1 MRTNRLAQF
10 ITTRTFGLA
19 IVTAIALALSAAF
32 TLSASAATAT
42 DSGAS
47 VGALS
52 ENSAPENGKAAFRSA
67 FAKPLVWRGDAPV
80 EYSFKNLSNSNI
92 SIAADGSAASS
103 SSEASCELTTPY
115 NTEAPV
121 TELVANWSFTGKVTM
136 EVSVTG
142 SSRDYM
148 KVTNGVPAHYQK
160 SARGDRIKW
169 RATIAP
175 NSALAEVRISYS
187 DAAGLVGGFGSELLS
202 GFSARRQIYIKGSTA
217 GELFNYQMPIK
228 IGESGKS
235 AAPCDIRLNAGILA
249 DFADIRFTQADG
261 ETPIPYYLEEVTGL
275 APDRVAY
282 FWLRIPQ
289 IPKTGLPIYVYYG
302 KALAAD
308 LSDANKVFEFF
319 DDFNGTVLDPKKWK
333 VTLYDKEAGRTAV
346 ADSALSL
353 SMAKVTS
360 AEYKFASGLI
370 EYKAGAS
377 TGGGVNM
384 IIRSA
389 ASESDDL
396 TAGSSITAA
405 SAHAISKG
413 LSVKENDPR
422 PIVPGAFY
430 TYRIYSGDDGAMAFR
445 RYDESGTG
453 TPQAGSQYSAG
464 TSSAM
469 PIGLSPSGVA
479 TEAYYK
485 WIRVRQ
491 AVLPP
496 PRVDDTGVSS
506 GAIEAA
512 NLPEFYNVATALD
525 GSLISA
531 DGISGGYYISKLI
544 SPGFEARILKASWE
558 KASGVSVGVSTK
570 KGGEYYKDW
579 ENGKR
584 RYASKKEFAKGAA
597 LRFKVTLPT
606 PTSVIATGS
615 AEGQTS
621 VIVRRPQADDLS
633 SEAQPERFGLR
644 AKEESISSF
653 ALEYYPGNIRVV
665 LPNGKE
671 TIAPGSNYIIFWSA
685 EGYGAE
691 YPMEISYANSSKMKF
706 KVIAPKISNTGDY
719 SWNVPNEVTD
729 EAFVKV
735 ADSLDKAVFGVSER
749 YFTITKADPKVEAP
763 VEAEVGV
770 IDSEI
775 EETEAVTT
783 AVEEKLPVEKRALYE
798 MLVVM
803 PADPSDPAQA
813 KRSYAEG
820 DIVMIKPAG
829 YLWGKGEREK
839 FMIVEAMLTEKEAVE
854 LTKPKE
860 IIETDKSGK
869 KTVKIVAK
877 RKSRLNLTKAS
888 LESSKSDSLRPARG
902 KRPVVKSEM
911 TEEKK

>member
-1 MRTNRLAQF
+1 MKTMRPLKLATVF
-10 ITTRTFGLA
+10 
-19 IVTAIALALSAAF
+19 AIALALSAAF
-32 TLSASAATAT
+32 TLSATAAI
-42 DSGAS
+42 
-47 VGALS
+47 
-52 ENSAPENGKAAFRSA
+52 ENAAPETGKAAFRSA
-67 FAKPLVWRGDAPV
+67 FAKPLVWRGDAPA
-80 EYSFKNLSNSNI
+80 EHSFKNLSNSNI
-92 SIAADGSAASS
+92 SIAADGSATSS
-103 SSEASCELTTPY
+103 SSEAACELTTPY

-121 TELVANWSFTGKVTM
+121 IGLIANWSFTGKVTM
-136 EVSVTG
+136 EISVTG

-148 KVTNGVPAHYQK
+148 KVTSGVPVHYQK
-160 SARGDRIKW
+160 SAQGNRIKW
-169 RATIAP
+169 RATLAP
-175 NSALAEVRISYS
+175 NSALTEVRISYS
-187 DAAGLVGGFGSELLS
+187 DTSGLVGGFGSELLS
-202 GFSARRQIYIKGSTA
+202 GFSTRRQIYIKGSTA

-228 IGESGKS
+228 IGESANS
-235 AAPCDIRLNAGILA
+235 AAPCDIRLNGGIVS

-282 FWLRIPQ
+282 FWIRIPQ
-289 IPKTGLPIYVYYG
+289 IPKDGLPIYVYYG
-302 KALAAD
+302 KASAAD

-333 VTLYDKEAGRTAV
+333 VTLYDKEASKAV
-346 ADSALSL
+346 VVDSVLSL
-353 SMAKVTS
+353 ALAKVTS

-384 IIRSA
+384 TIRSA
-389 ASESDDL
+389 VSESDDL
-396 TAGSSITAA
+396 TAGSSATAA

-413 LSVKENDPR
+413 ASVKENDPR

-430 TYRIYSGDDGAMAFR
+430 TYRIYSGDDGVIAFR

-469 PIGLSPSGVA
+469 PISLSPSGTG

-496 PRVDDTGVSS
+496 PRVDDTGASS

-512 NLPEFYNVATALD
+512 NLPEFSNVTTALD

-544 SPGFEARILKASWE
+544 SPGFDARILKASWE

-597 LRFKVTLPT
+597 LRFKVTLNSP
-606 PTSVIATGS
+606 PDKDN
-615 AEGQTS
+615 
-621 VIVRRPQADDLS
+621 PL
-633 SEAQPERFGLR
+633 
-644 AKEESISSF
+644 SSF

-671 TIAPGSNYIIFWSA
+671 TIAPGSNYIIFWNA

-691 YPMEISYANSSKMKF
+691 YPMEISYANSGKMKF
-706 KVIAPKISNTGDY
+706 KVIAPKVSNTGDY

-749 YFTITKADPKVEAP
+749 YFKITKSAPIIEATF
-763 VEAEVGV
+763 ESETGV
-770 IDSEI
+770 IESDT
-775 EETEAVTT
+775 EETEAITT
-783 AVEEKLPVEKRALYE
+783 AVEEKLPVEKRTLYE

-820 DIVMIKPAG
+820 DIVTIKPAG

-839 FMIVEAMLTEKEAVE
+839 FMIVEAMLTEKEAVD

-860 IIETDKSGK
+860 IVETDKSGK
-869 KTVKIVAK
+869 KTTKIVTK
-877 RKSRLNLTKAS
+877 RKSRLNLTKAA
-888 LESSKSDSLRPARG
+888 LENSKSDSLRPRRG
-902 KRPVVKSEM
+902 KRPVVKSDM